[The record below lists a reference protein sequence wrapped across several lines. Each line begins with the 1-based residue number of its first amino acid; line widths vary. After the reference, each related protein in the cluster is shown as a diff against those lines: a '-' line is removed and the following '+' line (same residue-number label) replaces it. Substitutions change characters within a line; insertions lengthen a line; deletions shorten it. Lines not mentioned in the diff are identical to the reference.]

1 MIYSKTTTKVKNA
14 LDVWLAF
21 LTRNDLLKKDHLP
34 KELDDPS
41 LAKAIDVLD
50 VMNLNADERDAYEG
64 RLKWMRIE
72 ANTLKKHGED
82 CRAEG
87 KAEGIAI
94 GEAKGKAIGRAEI
107 ARKMLEMAVDIKLIE
122 AATGLTKDEILTL
135 K

>member
-1 MIYSKTTTKVKNA
+1 MAKVKNA

-21 LTRNDLLKKDHLP
+21 LTRNDLLNKDNLP
-34 KELDDPS
+34 KELDDPF

-50 VMNLNADERDAYEG
+50 VMNLNEDERDAYEG

-94 GEAKGKAIGRAEI
+94 GEAKGKAEI
-107 ARKMLEMAVDIKLIE
+107 ARKMLKMAVDIELIA
-122 AATGLTKDEILTL
+122 AATGLAKDEILEL